1 MHRLGFSVLLIGLLT
16 VGNERVR
23 AQQPDTLT
31 PAQRAGVALARL
43 EDGQRVRVR
52 TKGHAFTEGQVVES
66 SASLVT
72 LRRDRSLI
80 AIPVQRVDSL
90 WVRSNY
96 AGRGALIGGAASG
109 LFFGTFLASVCPREC
124 SVSSA
129 RGAING
135 AVGGAVLGGAV
146 GAIIGMLIPKWRLQ
160 VP

>member
-1 MHRLGFSVLLIGLLT
+1 MHRLGFSVLLSGLLT
-16 VGNERVR
+16 VGSERVR
-23 AQQPDTLT
+23 AQQPDPLT

-52 TKGHAFTEGQVVES
+52 AKGHAITEGQVVES

-96 AGRGALIGGAASG
+96 AGSGALIG
-109 LFFGTFLASVCPREC
+109 
-124 SVSSA
+124 
-129 RGAING
+129 G

-146 GAIIGMLIPKWRLQ
+146 GAIIGVLIPKWRLQ

>member
-1 MHRLGFSVLLIGLLT
+1 MHRLGFSVLLSGLLT
-16 VGNERVR
+16 VGSERVR

-52 TKGHAFTEGQVVES
+52 AKGHAITEGQVVES

-72 LRRDRSLI
+72 LRRHRSLI

-96 AGRGALIGGAASG
+96 AGSGALIG
-109 LFFGTFLASVCPREC
+109 
-124 SVSSA
+124 
-129 RGAING
+129 G

-146 GAIIGMLIPKWRLQ
+146 GAIIGVLIPKWRLQ

>member
-1 MHRLGFSVLLIGLLT
+1 MHRLGFSVLLSGLLT
-16 VGNERVR
+16 VGTERVR

-52 TKGHAFTEGQVVES
+52 AKGHAITGGQVVES

-96 AGRGALIGGAASG
+96 GALIG
-109 LFFGTFLASVCPREC
+109 
-124 SVSSA
+124 
-129 RGAING
+129 G

-146 GAIIGMLIPKWRLQ
+146 GAIIGVLIPKWRLQ

>member
-1 MHRLGFSVLLIGLLT
+1 MHRLGFSVLLSGLLT
-16 VGNERVR
+16 VGTERVR

-52 TKGHAFTEGQVVES
+52 AKGHAITEGQVVES

-96 AGRGALIGGAASG
+96 AGSGALIG
-109 LFFGTFLASVCPREC
+109 
-124 SVSSA
+124 
-129 RGAING
+129 G

-146 GAIIGMLIPKWRLQ
+146 GAIIGVLIPKWRLQ

>member
-16 VGNERVR
+16 VGTERVR

-52 TKGHAFTEGQVVES
+52 AKGHAITGGQVVES

-96 AGRGALIGGAASG
+96 AGSGALIG
-109 LFFGTFLASVCPREC
+109 
-124 SVSSA
+124 
-129 RGAING
+129 G

-146 GAIIGMLIPKWRLQ
+146 GAIIGVLIPKWRLQ